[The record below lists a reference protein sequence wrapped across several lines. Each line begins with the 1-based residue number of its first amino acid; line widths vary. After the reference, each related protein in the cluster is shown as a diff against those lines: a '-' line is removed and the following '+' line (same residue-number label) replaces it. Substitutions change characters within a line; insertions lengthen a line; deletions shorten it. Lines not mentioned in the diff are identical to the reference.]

1 MQKRGALDMERI
13 LSEEELCDFFDYKSE
28 MKKSMDKRSYYLWEI
43 EKIIQKKFPRF
54 SYCNL
59 NEENELIDLTFTCN
73 GYIENNP
80 KELICPKC
88 SSKYVALLCDGD
100 LYYRLFNDN
109 EETKERKK
117 FENSQLF
124 VNRAPVCGY
133 FETSNKCLGC
143 GYEW

>member
-1 MQKRGALDMERI
+1 MERI
-13 LSEEELCDFFDYKSE
+13 LSEEELCDFFEYKSE
-28 MKKSMDKRSYYLWEI
+28 IKKSMDKRSYYLWEI
-43 EKIIQKKFPRF
+43 EKIIQKKFPEF
-54 SYCNL
+54 SYCNF
-59 NEENELIDLTFTCN
+59 NERNQLIDMAYTCD
-73 GYIENNP
+73 GHIENNP

-88 SSKYVALLCDGD
+88 LSKYLVSLWDGD
-100 LYYRLFNDN
+100 VYYRLFNGN
-109 EETKERKK
+109 EETKEKERKK